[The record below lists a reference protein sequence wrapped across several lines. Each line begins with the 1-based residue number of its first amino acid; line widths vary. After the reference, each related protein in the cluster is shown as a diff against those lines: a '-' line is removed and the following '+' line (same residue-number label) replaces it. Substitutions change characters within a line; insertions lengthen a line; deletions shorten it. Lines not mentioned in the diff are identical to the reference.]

1 MRTIKRKTSKNKTY
15 KKKSHRR
22 RQKGGAINE
31 QKKKEIESY
40 IQLVDAYVQ
49 KQNEKEIN
57 ADLEGVKYALFKK
70 KFEEFEQI
78 KQTFKSSPDSI
89 SPENIKLLK
98 SLVFFILKSD
108 VSGNELLFDESAAGF
123 QVWINNI
130 VMSLINDAP
139 FKEEVRMKL
148 LQGVIDKKPYVKVSY
163 DKNTN
168 NFVFDVNELL
178 ASIQNEAKGEPNK
191 KIVMEKVIKAKGILQ
206 PVPAEENSLEE
217 KK

>member
-31 QKKKEIESY
+31 QEKKEIESY

-89 SPENIKLLK
+89 TPENIKLLK